1 MGSCPL
7 SPWSRAGVLLTW
19 LSAQV
24 PSPRYSYWWR
34 LIMTRGYL
42 ACWTSACIPCLIQ
55 EQMTSKCSPVFL
67 LSSIPPTWTRL
78 CLFLSHWPVV
88 DHIKF
93 LKYDLGSSSW
103 CHRTRQVCALC
114 IGEGEELCPQK
125 EPHKSSLP
133 TLSPC
138 YILHLIEVSWNYGT
152 GCQRSPFK
160 TLRSGMGSCFSMRH
174 LLYLGIP
181 AETLNL
187 TTSLRKKKK
196 RQCLLLRSLEE
207 NKGDTHV

>member
-24 PSPRYSYWWR
+24 PSPRYSSWWR

-67 LSSIPPTWTRL
+67 LSPIPPTWTRL

-103 CHRTRQVCALC
+103 CHQHKTSLC
-114 IGEGEELCPQK
+114 FVHRGRGGVMSSEGTSQIFSPYS
-125 EPHKSSLP
+125 EP
-133 TLSPC
+133 
-138 YILHLIEVSWNYGT
+138 
-152 GCQRSPFK
+152 
-160 TLRSGMGSCFSMRH
+160 
-174 LLYLGIP
+174 LLYPSSDWGVLELWNWLSKIP
-181 AETLNL
+181 F
-187 TTSLRKKKK
+187 
-196 RQCLLLRSLEE
+196 
-207 NKGDTHV
+207 